1 MTAEP
6 HVLPRDQFLALAR
19 GGGGIDAIGNLVA
32 AEHSRHMIL
41 VRGVFNAARAG
52 EGPDDQLA
60 VAGYEA
66 LAQAQR
72 RDPDAASAVIRYPS
86 VGAWALHTLR
96 RDNSIP
102 GARPGGLASVAAA
115 AAIRAGIS
123 TEIEVPVRD
132 GKVVLPSL
140 GVADV
145 QGDTAVVRT
154 SPAEVRSGTRRMRL
168 APGTPGWQD
177 LRRIRA
183 GSLDVIID
191 DLDPFRI
198 PTADGEPLSRL
209 SRSQV
214 ADLERALSDAWE
226 VLDPARAAEIAAL
239 VRVIVPCQGPVQGY
253 VSTSSRETFGTIA
266 MSQPPDPYSGA
277 ETLVHEAQHL
287 KLGAVADLVR
297 LTLPDDEPR
306 YYAPW
311 RDDLRP
317 ASALLQG
324 TYAFFGVCGFWRWQ
338 RQAVADDA
346 VRRRADAEFVQWREG
361 CAAAADTLLT
371 SGQLTA
377 AGQDFVGEIAGLL
390 DAWRQEKVSMGA
402 QSVARRKSDLRAAKS
417 RAQNGDGSAS
427 ATPGLAG

>member
-1 MTAEP
+1 MTVES

-19 GGGGIDAIGNLVA
+19 GGGGLDAIGNLVA
-32 AEHSRHMIL
+32 AQHSRHVIM

-60 VAGYEA
+60 VAGYA
-66 LAQAQR
+66 TLAQAQR

-96 RDNSIP
+96 RDDSIP
-102 GARPGGLASVAAA
+102 GAGPGGLASVAAA
-115 AAIRAGIS
+115 AAIRAGIA

-145 QGDTAVVRT
+145 QGATAVVRT
-154 SPAEVRSGTRRMRL
+154 SPAEVRSGALRIRL
-168 APGTPGWQD
+168 AMGTAGWQE

-183 GSLDVIID
+183 AELDVYVD
-191 DLDPFRI
+191 DLDPFRM
-198 PTADGEPLSRL
+198 PAADGEPLSRL
-209 SRSQV
+209 TRSAV
-214 ADLERALSDAWE
+214 ADLERALGAAWE

-239 VRVIVPCQGPVQGY
+239 VRVIVPCQGPAHGY

-266 MSQPPDPYSGA
+266 MSRPPDPYSGA

-287 KLGAVADLVR
+287 KLGAVADLVQLTR
-297 LTLPDDEPR
+297 LDNGRL

-324 TYAFFGVCGFWRWQ
+324 TYAFFGVCGYWRWQ

-346 VRRRADAEFVQWREG
+346 VRRRADAEFARWREG
-361 CAAAADTLLT
+361 CSLAADTLLN

-377 AGQDFVGEIAGLL
+377 AGRDFVGEMAGLL
-390 DAWRQEKVSMGA
+390 DAWRREKVSTA
-402 QSVARRKSDLRAAKS
+402 AESIARRKSDLHAAQS
-417 RAQNGDGSAS
+417 RADNGEVPPRRPRA
-427 ATPGLAG
+427 